1 MKSKIKKGQYC
12 IFDINILPDGYIE
25 DYKYGFIKAIRKDDI
40 VIEQKGG
47 KYHNEHYVEES
58 ERIRNW
64 KFDIP
69 RGYMEIYDKSNNKVY
84 EI

>member
-12 IFDINILPDGYIE
+12 IFDISTLPDGYIE
-25 DYKYGFIKAIRKDDI
+25 EYKYGFIKAIRKDNI

-47 KYHNEHYVEES
+47 RYHNEHYVEEC

-69 RGYMEIYDKSNNKVY
+69 HGCMEIYDKSDNKIY